1 MSCEP
6 LEESRSPGI
15 PLGGTRR
22 TRRVGRGSPPA
33 AGSRSRIPA
42 RNLENAIPSDPLEI
56 PWGTLGDRVYPRGK
70 AFCLLGIASPD
81 ISESMKMARQP
92 LVVSR
97 NGKSVTIT
105 IAIQIENSEIC
116 QMKLMLWRNDKFVK
130 SKILN
135 FFSGGSIQRIVYK
148 IVT

>member
-42 RNLENAIPSDPLEI
+42 GNPENAIPSACQVDHLTN
-56 PWGTLGDRVYPRGK
+56 PWGTG
-70 AFCLLGIASPD
+70 LLQG
-81 ISESMKMARQP
+81 
-92 LVVSR
+92 
-97 NGKSVTIT
+97 
-105 IAIQIENSEIC
+105 
-116 QMKLMLWRNDKFVK
+116 
-130 SKILN
+130 
-135 FFSGGSIQRIVYK
+135 
-148 IVT
+148 